1 MKPKKNPKRDLNK
14 NSGLY
19 FVIGLVVVMVLTY
32 VAFEWKTYDSP
43 NYFTQTMNDLDEPL
57 EELPPIIPIKTPP
70 PPPPVAPSVIEVA
83 KDSDPIEET
92 FIESS
97 EINEE
102 TTIIEVDNIPDIED
116 PVDLVVPF
124 SVIEEVPVFPGCEN
138 ENDKRACFQKMMNK
152 HIVKNFKYPEIEQE
166 MGIQGKVNIM
176 FEIQKDGS
184 IGNVRMRGPNKNLE
198 KEAARIIGKLPKMIP
213 GKQRGNP
220 VRVPFAIPI
229 TFKLSN

>member
-19 FVIGLVVVMVLTY
+19 FVIGLVIVMVLTY
-32 VAFEWKTYDSP
+32 VAFEWKTYDTP
-43 NYFTQTMNDLDEPL
+43 NYYSESMNQIDEPL
-57 EELPPIIPIKTPP
+57 EELPPIIPFKTPP
-70 PPPPVAPSVIEVA
+70 PPPPAAPSVIEVA
-83 KDSDPIEET
+83 KDEDPIAET

-97 EINEE
+97 ESNEE
-102 TTIIEVDNIPDIED
+102 TTIIEVDEIPDIED
-116 PVDLVVPF
+116 PIDLIVPF

-138 ENDKRACFQKMMNK
+138 EDDKRACFQKMMNK

-184 IGNVRMRGPNKNLE
+184 IGNVSMRGPNKNLE

-213 GKQRGNP
+213 GMQRGNP